1 MSNSQILIVDD
12 EADIRRLIRGILED
26 EGYDVLEAEN
36 SKEALSVFETKK
48 PDLAILDIW
57 LQGSEKDGMEI
68 LEHYKSLAP
77 HFPVLMI
84 SGHGNIE
91 TAVNAIKI
99 GAYDFIEK
107 PFKSDRLL
115 LMIARGLEAAQ
126 LKQQNSKYKKR
137 EEVFE
142 DIIFSLSSELKGFQ
156 SQLFKALNGTN
167 PVFIESNNDVLKE
180 KIIRFFKENQK
191 GISETPDG
199 ADIVTIP
206 SMSPKT
212 ESQVNFD
219 DLPLRE
225 ARETFEKQYLL
236 TQIGKFNGNISQT
249 ASFVGMERS
258 ALHRKLKSLD
268 ISPDD
273 AQNVDGALNRHIG

>member
-1 MSNSQILIVDD
+1 
-12 EADIRRLIRGILED
+12 
-26 EGYDVLEAEN
+26 
-36 SKEALSVFETKK
+36 
-48 PDLAILDIW
+48 
-57 LQGSEKDGMEI
+57 MEI
-68 LEHYKSLAP
+68 LESYKSLDP

-115 LMIARGLEAAQ
+115 LMIARGLESAQ
-126 LKQQNSKYKKR
+126 LKQQNSTYKKR

-142 DIIFSLSSELKGFQ
+142 DIIFSLSSELKEFQ
-156 SQLFKALNGTN
+156 SQLFKALNSNN
-167 PVFIESNNDVLKE
+167 PVFIESDNDVLKE
-180 KIIRFFKENQK
+180 KITRFFKENQK
-191 GISETPDG
+191 EISETSDNV
-199 ADIVTIP
+199 DIVKIPTISQQTHSLP
-206 SMSPKT
+206 S
-212 ESQVNFD
+212 FD

-225 ARETFEKQYLL
+225 ARESFEKQYLL
-236 TQIGKFNGNISQT
+236 AQIAKFNGNISQT

-268 ISPDD
+268 ISALDISSGD
-273 AQNVDGALNRHIG
+273 AQNGDVAMNRHTG